1 MRSEPVAGVQP
12 VVMRWARQS
21 IGLSVSDV
29 ALRLKR
35 PVDEIEAWETGAA
48 FPSYPLLE
56 KLAYQI
62 YKRPLAVFFLPAPPE
77 EASPTREFRT
87 LPTDELLTLSVDTP
101 A

>member
-12 VVMRWARQS
+12 EVMRWARQS

-35 PVDEIEAWETGAA
+35 PAEEIEAWEAGDA
-48 FPSYPLLE
+48 FPSYPQLE

-62 YKRPLAVFFLPAPPE
+62 YKRPLAVFFLPIPPE
-77 EASPTREFRT
+77 EDRKAH
-87 LPTDELLTLSVDTP
+87 V
-101 A
+101 